1 MNYAYNQLQLHRDT
15 AKHCNFN
22 IICGESTGTYR
33 YKTGFHG
40 LTDVSPEFQ
49 KAVEYT
55 FIGLQNTYCFLDEIV
70 IVRSG
75 SETDINNYFI
85 KFLKKLDEDNLHIDL
100 QKFHFAKTEI
110 NYKFA

>member
-1 MNYAYNQLQLHRDT
+1 MNSVYSQLQLHRNT

-40 LTDVSPEFQ
+40 LTDIPPEFQ

-55 FIGLQNTYCFLDEIV
+55 LIGLQNTYCLVDEIL
-70 IVRSG
+70 IVSSG
-75 SETDINNYFI
+75 SETDN
-85 KFLKKLDEDNLHIDL
+85 
-100 QKFHFAKTEI
+100 
-110 NYKFA
+110 